1 MPDRSTGTHKNHTH
15 LYEASSDIKNG
26 RASSPLCS
34 HSWSELRR
42 RHPHPHARTQSRDSD
57 QCRVVTTEDLQC
69 VTKSRRAESA
79 YTDAK
84 HSFVKDS
91 SRIHVV
97 LRFSSTRSPA
107 LLLGQTSRLFHRALA
122 APAASCTSTAHVRPC
137 FARKCTLP
145 SLKGL
150 QGRVDEDSS
159 SNFVHR
165 EDLEKQNK
173 NQDTLFFLV

>member
-15 LYEASSDIKNG
+15 LYEASSDIKIG
-26 RASSPLCS
+26 RASSPMCS

-57 QCRVVTTEDLQC
+57 QCRVVTTEDLQS

-122 APAASCTSTAHVRPC
+122 GARGQLHIYSARSPMFCTKMHTSVIEGTSRQS
-137 FARKCTLP
+137 R
-145 SLKGL
+145 
-150 QGRVDEDSS
+150 
-159 SNFVHR
+159 
-165 EDLEKQNK
+165 
-173 NQDTLFFLV
+173 